1 MHTYIH
7 NIHSIIHIRT
17 NRQIN
22 KTTAATMRI
31 APTSTPT
38 TMPTM
43 APVDRPSS
51 DSVAPAV
58 ELTDGVTGEVV
69 GKTVE
74 VGDGVMITLD
84 TTMTSTEGK
93 LHNTSSLANNSQI
106 NYVLTYYNETSHVV
120 ITLHKCY
127 SQKQELLQLQAI
139 YTYDIL

>member
-1 MHTYIH
+1 
-7 NIHSIIHIRT
+7 
-17 NRQIN
+17 
-22 KTTAATMRI
+22 MRI

-51 DSVAPAV
+51 DSVAPPV

-93 LHNTSSLANNSQI
+93 LYSASSLAK
-106 NYVLTYYNETSHVV
+106 LTMYYH
-120 ITLHKCY
+120 IIMR
-127 SQKQELLQLQAI
+127 Q
-139 YTYDIL
+139 DIC

>member
-1 MHTYIH
+1 MI
-7 NIHSIIHIRT
+7 
-17 NRQIN
+17 
-22 KTTAATMRI
+22 RI

-38 TMPTM
+38 TMPTI

-84 TTMTSTEGK
+84 TTMTSTEGR
-93 LHNTSSLANNSQI
+93 LHSASSLANNSQV
-106 NYVLTYYNETSHVV
+106 NYVLPYYNETSHVV
-120 ITLHKCY
+120 ITEHKCY
-127 SQKQELLQLQAI
+127 SQNQELLQLQAI
-139 YTYDIL
+139 YTYDIM